1 VSAPLSSSWRA
12 WLWRYLLA
20 LVLVSTATAGGLV
33 GSSWYLDHAL
43 KGARSVSVD
52 LDRRLP
58 GSVNFLILGSDSRA
72 FVSDKTD
79 RASFGSTRE
88 VGGQRADAIIVARVE
103 PKSRR
108 GVLVSFPRDL
118 RVRQPGRNGLRRINE
133 SFENGPQGVIDTIKA
148 NFDIPINHYLEV
160 DFSGF
165 RSMVDALGGVRMYV
179 PSPVRDKMTGLDIRV
194 PGCVTLNGGQAL
206 AWVRSRHYTYFE
218 AGRWRTDPTGDIGR
232 IDRQQEFIRRLMAQ
246 AIERGAL
253 NPVRAN
259 RLADATMANLKVD
272 SGFNVRDALR
282 LVQAFQPVG
291 PAAVEMVALPT
302 REVSSGLAMTADS
315 QAVLD
320 RLRGRGP
327 AGAMGE
333 AAAARPSGPPVAP
346 NDVRVRVLNGTGV
359 AGVAGDTSA
368 RLAEA
373 GFAPAGSG
381 DAERFSYGRT
391 EIHYQSR
398 AKAELVARYLK
409 GPARLVADSHLRD
422 VDVVVIAGADFKGVA
437 PRPSGAPP
445 GGVAAPPPT
454 STSTATTAPPAP
466 ASAGQPTPS
475 GAPARPTC

>member
-1 VSAPLSSSWRA
+1 VTAPFPSSFRA

-20 LVLVSTATAGGLV
+20 LVLVSTVTAGGLV
-33 GSSWYLDHAL
+33 GSSWYLDHTFR
-43 KGARSVSVD
+43 GARSVSVD

-72 FVSDKTD
+72 FVTDKAD
-79 RASFGSTRE
+79 RASFGTPRQ
-88 VGGQRADAIIVARVE
+88 VGGQRADAIIIARVE

-118 RVRQPGRNGLRRINE
+118 RVRQPGRSGLRRINE

-148 NFDIPINHYLEV
+148 NFDIPINHYLEI

-179 PSPVRDKMTGLDIRV
+179 PSPARDRVTGLDIRT
-194 PGCVTLNGGQAL
+194 PGCVTLNGSQAL

-232 IDRQQEFIRRLMAQ
+232 IDRQQEFVRRLMAQ

-253 NPVRAN
+253 NPVRAS

-291 PAAVEMVALPT
+291 ADAVEMLALPT
-302 REVSSGLAMTADS
+302 REAPAGLAMTADS
-315 QAVLD
+315 QPVLD
-320 RLRGRGP
+320 RLRGRASG
-327 AGAMGE
+327 GAMGE
-333 AAAARPSGPPVAP
+333 TAAARPSGSLVAP

-359 AGVAGDTSA
+359 AGVAGDASA

-381 DAERFSYGRT
+381 DADRFSYQRT
-391 EIHYQSR
+391 EIHYRSR
-398 AKAELVARYLK
+398 AKAELVVRYLK
-409 GPARLVADSHLRD
+409 GAARLVADPRLRD
-422 VDVVVIAGADFKGVA
+422 VDVVVIAGANFNGIA
-437 PRPSGAPP
+437 SRPVGAAP
-445 GGVAAPPPT
+445 GGVAAPPTT
-454 STSTATTAPPAP
+454 STSTTTTAPPSP
-466 ASAGQPTPS
+466 ASAGQPAPS